1 MLHFSP
7 EEFAVRHGRMESE
20 LETRGLD
27 GMLIFAPESQYW
39 LTGYDTF
46 GFCFFQCLVIGGKE
60 PVLLTRSADLRQ
72 AELTSIIRDIRIWK
86 DGKDARPECD
96 LADLV
101 KELGLANKRLGIE
114 FDTHGLT
121 YRNGLKVSEAL
132 DGLVDLE
139 DASDL
144 FPSLRLVKSDAEIAY
159 VRRAAELADDA
170 LEAGLEHVV
179 PGGSESRILAAM
191 QGAVFA
197 GGGDYPGNEFII
209 GSGQHALLCRYS
221 SGRRNLSPVD
231 QLTLEW
237 AGVYRHYHA
246 AMMKT
251 VVIGEPTPYQRSL
264 HASVREALAKS
275 ESRLL
280 PGARMGDVY
289 DAHRQTLDANGLSE
303 SRLNACGY
311 SLGARFSPS
320 WMDPQMFYEGAKTV
334 VQPGMVFFLHMI
346 VMDSANQTAM
356 CLGRTS
362 LVTQNEPE
370 PLSSYPLDLIV
381 R

>member
-1 MLHFSP
+1 MLHFST
-7 EEFAVRHGRMESE
+7 EEFAVRYGRMESE
-20 LETRGLD
+20 LENRGLD

-46 GFCFFQCLVIGGKE
+46 GFCFFQCLVIGGNE

-72 AELTSIIRDIRIWK
+72 AELTSIIKDIRIWR
-86 DGKDARPECD
+86 DGQDAKPESD
-96 LADLV
+96 LAELL
-101 KELGLANKRLGIE
+101 KELGLANRRLGVE

-121 YRNGLKVSEAL
+121 YHNGVKVSDAL
-132 DGLVDLE
+132 DGLVELV

-144 FPSLRLVKSDAEIAY
+144 FPALRLVKSDAEIAY
-159 VRRAAELADDA
+159 VRKAAILADDA
-170 LEAGLEHVV
+170 LDAGLEHIV
-179 PGGSESRILAAM
+179 PGGSESQILAAM

-197 GGGDYPGNEFII
+197 GGGDYAGNEFII

-221 SGRRNLSPVD
+221 SGRRNLSPHD

-237 AGVYRHYHA
+237 AGVFRHYHA

-251 VVIGEPTPYQRSL
+251 VIVGEPTSRHRSL
-264 HASVREALAKS
+264 HASVREALEKS
-275 ESRLL
+275 EERLV
-280 PGARMGDVY
+280 PGARMGDIY
-289 DAHRQTLDANGLSE
+289 DAHRQTLDAHGLSE

-311 SLGARFSPS
+311 SLGAKFSPC
-320 WMDPQMFYEGAKTV
+320 WMDSQMFYEGAETV
-334 VQPGMVFFLHMI
+334 VRPGMVFFLHMI
-346 VMDSANQTAM
+346 VMDSAHQTAM

-362 LVTQNEPE
+362 LVTPNGSE
-370 PLSSYPLDLIV
+370 PLSTYPLDLIV

>member
-1 MLHFSP
+1 MLHFSS
-7 EEFAVRHGRMESE
+7 EEFAVRRDRTESE
-20 LETRGLD
+20 LENRGLD
-27 GMLIFAPESQYW
+27 GMLIFSPESHYW

-46 GFCFFQCLVIGGKE
+46 GFCFFQCLVVGGAE

-86 DGKDARPECD
+86 DGRDARPASD
-96 LADLV
+96 LADLI

-121 YRNGLKVSEAL
+121 YHNGLRVSNAL
-132 DGLVDLE
+132 DGLVDLV

-144 FPSLRLVKSDAEIAY
+144 FPTLRLVKSDAEIAY

-170 LEAGLEHVV
+170 LDAGLEHIG
-179 PGGSESRILAAM
+179 PGASESRILAAM

-197 GGGDYPGNEFII
+197 GGGDYAGNEFII
-209 GSGQHALLCRYS
+209 GSGEHALLCRYS

-251 VVIGEPTPYQRSL
+251 VIVGEPTSRHRSL
-264 HASVREALAKS
+264 HASVREALENS
-275 ESRLL
+275 ESRLV
-280 PGARMGDVY
+280 PGTRMGDVY
-289 DAHRQTLDANGLSE
+289 DAHRQTLDAHGLSE

-311 SLGARFSPS
+311 SLGAKFSPC
-320 WMDPQMFYEGAKTV
+320 WMDTQMFYEGAETIV
-334 VQPGMVFFLHMI
+334 RSGMVFFLHMI

-362 LVTQNEPE
+362 LVTLEGSE

-381 R
+381 K

>member
-1 MLHFSP
+1 MLHFST
-7 EEFAVRHGRMESE
+7 EEFAVRHSRMESE
-20 LETRGLD
+20 LENRGLD
-27 GMLIFAPESQYW
+27 GMLIFAPESHYW

-46 GFCFFQCLVIGGKE
+46 GFCFFQCLVIGGNE

-72 AELTSIIRDIRIWK
+72 AELTSIIGDIRIWK
-86 DGKDARPECD
+86 DGKDAKPESD
-96 LADLV
+96 LADLI
-101 KELGLANKRLGIE
+101 KELGLANRRLGIE

-132 DGLVDLE
+132 AGLVDLV

-144 FPSLRLVKSDAEIAY
+144 FPALRLVKSEAEIAY
-159 VRRAAELADDA
+159 VRKAAELADDA
-170 LEAGLEHVV
+170 LEAGLEHIV
-179 PGGSESRILAAM
+179 PGESESRILAAM

-209 GSGQHALLCRYS
+209 GSGRHALLCRYS

-251 VVIGEPTPYQRSL
+251 VVVGEPTPYQRSL

-275 ESRLL
+275 ESWLV
-280 PGARMGDVY
+280 PGARMGDAY
-289 DAHRQTLDANGLSE
+289 DAHRQTLDAHGLSE

-334 VQPGMVFFLHMI
+334 IQPGMVFFLHMI
-346 VMDSANQTAM
+346 VMDSANQSAM

-362 LVTQNEPE
+362 LVTPDGPE

>member
-20 LETRGLD
+20 LENRKLD

-46 GFCFFQCLVIGGKE
+46 GFCFFQCLVIGGNE

-72 AELTSIIRDIRIWK
+72 AELTSIIGDIRIWK
-86 DGKDARPECD
+86 DGKDARPEYD
-96 LADLV
+96 LADLI

-132 DGLVDLE
+132 DGLVELE

-144 FPSLRLVKSDAEIAY
+144 FPALRLVKSDAEIAY
-159 VRRAAELADDA
+159 VRKAAELADDA

-251 VVIGEPTPYQRSL
+251 VVVGEPTRYQRSL

-275 ESRLL
+275 ENRLV

-289 DAHRQTLDANGLSE
+289 DAHRQTLDAHGLSE

-362 LVTQNEPE
+362 LVTPNGHE
-370 PLSSYPLDLIV
+370 PLSSYPLDLIA

>member
-7 EEFAVRHGRMESE
+7 EEFAVRRDRTESA
-20 LETRGLD
+20 LENRGLD
-27 GMLIFAPESQYW
+27 GMLIFAPESHYW

-46 GFCFFQCLVIGGKE
+46 GFCFFQCLVIGGTE

-72 AELTSIIRDIRIWK
+72 AELTSIIKDIRIWK
-86 DGKDARPECD
+86 DGRDARPESD
-96 LADLV
+96 LADLL
-101 KELGLANKRLGIE
+101 KELGLADKRLGIE

-121 YRNGLKVSEAL
+121 YHNGLRVSNAL
-132 DGLVDLE
+132 AGLVDLV

-144 FPSLRLVKSDAEIAY
+144 FPALRLVKSDAEIAY
-159 VRRAAELADDA
+159 VRKAAELADDA
-170 LEAGLEHVV
+170 LDAGLEHIA
-179 PGGSESRILAAM
+179 PGGSERRILAAM

-197 GGGDYPGNEFII
+197 GGGDYAGNEFIV

-237 AGVYRHYHA
+237 AGAYRHYHA

-251 VVIGEPTPYQRSL
+251 VIVGEPTSHHRSL
-264 HASVREALAKS
+264 HASVREALENC
-275 ESRLL
+275 ESRLV
-280 PGARMGDVY
+280 PGTRAGDVY
-289 DAHRQTLDANGLSE
+289 DAHGQTLDAHGLSE

-311 SLGARFSPS
+311 SLGARFSPC
-320 WMDPQMFYEGAKTV
+320 WMDPPMFYEGEETV
-334 VQPGMVFFLHMI
+334 IQPGMVFFLHMI
-346 VMDSANQTAM
+346 VMDSVNQTAM

-362 LVTQNEPE
+362 LVTRNGPE

-381 R
+381 K